1 MQFSENW
8 LRTLVRVSL
17 DSGQLAHILTMSG
30 LEVEESVAA
39 GVPFTG
45 VVIAHVLSVE
55 KHPDADKLK
64 LCRVDVGGPEPLQI
78 VCGAPNV
85 AAGLKVPCA
94 QVGAELPGISIKKA
108 KVRGIES
115 FGMLCSSRELGLSEE
130 HGGLL
135 VLPDDAPVGQSIRD
149 YRDLDDQ
156 CITLK
161 LTPNRADCLSLTG
174 IARET
179 SALTGASLD
188 LPRIEPVQASH
199 DRQRAIVLD
208 APAACPRYC
217 GRVVSDVNAAAA
229 SPEWMKRRL
238 ERSGIRSISALV
250 DVTNY
255 VMLELGQPLH
265 AFDNAHL
272 SGAIHVRYPTPG
284 EQLRLLNEQT
294 VTPAAN
300 VALIADEH
308 NGGRA
313 LAMAGIMG
321 GEESGITLE
330 TTELFL
336 ESAFFAPAAI
346 AGKARELGFSSDASF
361 RYERGVDF
369 ELQRPAIE
377 RATRLILDICGGR
390 PGPIVEAVSP
400 QHLPQRHPVRL
411 RSARAA
417 RVLGIDLGVERI
429 AQLFADLGFAHR
441 REGDDFVVVPPS
453 FRFDIEIEE
462 DLIEELARL
471 HGYDNIPAP
480 APRAAAAMLPQSEAQ
495 RTAFQ
500 MRRLMVGRDYREVVN
515 FSFVDAGWETDFCA
529 NAAPIVLA
537 NPIASQ
543 MGVMRSRL
551 IGGLVGTLAFNLK
564 RRAGRVRVFEIGRC
578 FMHDSSDAALV
589 DGYLQPLRLGAL
601 CAGPALPEQWGSP
614 TRNVDFFDVKADVE
628 ALLAPRR
635 LSFAKAEHPA
645 LHPGRAATI
654 SCDGV
659 SIGVIGE
666 LHPRWAQ
673 KYELGTAPIVFEVDL
688 AALLSRSLPRYRSVS
703 RFPAVVRDIAL
714 VVDQKLSVQTLT
726 DVLVEAAPAIVQAIQ
741 LFDVYHGKGL
751 DPNQKSLAYRIV
763 MQDTQKT
770 LEDVEVEAAVDLLV
784 DAAFRVLGAALRA

>member
-1 MQFSENW
+1 
-8 LRTLVRVSL
+8 
-17 DSGQLAHILTMSG
+17 
-30 LEVEESVAA
+30 
-39 GVPFTG
+39 
-45 VVIAHVLSVE
+45 
-55 KHPDADKLK
+55 
-64 LCRVDVGGPEPLQI
+64 
-78 VCGAPNV
+78 
-85 AAGLKVPCA
+85 
-94 QVGAELPGISIKKA
+94 
-108 KVRGIES
+108 
-115 FGMLCSSRELGLSEE
+115 
-130 HGGLL
+130 
-135 VLPDDAPVGQSIRD
+135 
-149 YRDLDDQ
+149 
-156 CITLK
+156 
-161 LTPNRADCLSLTG
+161 
-174 IARET
+174 
-179 SALTGASLD
+179 
-188 LPRIEPVQASH
+188 
-199 DRQRAIVLD
+199 
-208 APAACPRYC
+208 
-217 GRVVSDVNAAAA
+217 
-229 SPEWMKRRL
+229 
-238 ERSGIRSISALV
+238 
-250 DVTNY
+250 
-255 VMLELGQPLH
+255 
-265 AFDNAHL
+265 
-272 SGAIHVRYPTPG
+272 
-284 EQLRLLNEQT
+284 
-294 VTPAAN
+294 
-300 VALIADEH
+300 
-308 NGGRA
+308 
-313 LAMAGIMG
+313 
-321 GEESGITLE
+321 
-330 TTELFL
+330 
-336 ESAFFAPAAI
+336 
-346 AGKARELGFSSDASF
+346 
-361 RYERGVDF
+361 
-369 ELQRPAIE
+369 
-377 RATRLILDICGGR
+377 
-390 PGPIVEAVSP
+390 
-400 QHLPQRHPVRL
+400 VRL

-453 FRFDIEIEE
+453 YRFDIEIEE

-500 MRRLMVGRDYREVVN
+500 MRRLMAGRDYREVVN
-515 FSFVDAGWETDFCA
+515 FSFVDAGWENDLCA

-543 MGVMRSRL
+543 MGVMRSSL

-578 FMHDSSDAALV
+578 FMHDNGDAALV

-635 LSFAKAEHPA
+635 VKLAKTEHPA

-688 AALLSRSLPRYRSVS
+688 AVLLSRSLPRYRSVS